1 VKIICEGHHRVGVEL
16 NHTGDLYYYST
27 TIVATVVGALTPKI
41 RKTVKKWI
49 QTEKNKVQQRCA
61 MVFSPKK

>member
-27 TIVATVVGALTPKI
+27 AIVATVVGALTPKKNSEEMDPN
-41 RKTVKKWI
+41 RKK
-49 QTEKNKVQQRCA
+49 
-61 MVFSPKK
+61 